1 VTIEIWVPGRIEF
14 LGKHTDYAGG
24 RSLLCPVDRGIRLTA
39 TPRSD
44 ALVRVTDLTL
54 GETVECE
61 MSPDVKQ
68 PRGQWANYPFTV
80 VRRIARDFSDARTGV
95 DIEFTSDLPI
105 AAGMSS
111 SSALVVAVYMAV
123 AAVNELESK
132 KAYRNNIQTPE
143 NLAEYLGCIEG
154 GFPFHGFAGDEGV
167 GTLSGCE
174 DQTAMICGREGS
186 LVRYSF
192 CPVRFEGAYPVPA
205 DQSFVI
211 AASGVLAEKTS
222 AALEKYNS
230 LSRKA
235 AAAAE
240 AWRRASGLNDKTLG
254 DAIANSDTATVR
266 GAIATT
272 RVGGYTVDELLVRF
286 DQFHAESEVIIPAAG
301 DALVRN
307 DLASVGALVDESQR
321 GAERLLGNQIPETID
336 LASSARALGATAA
349 SAFGAGFGG
358 SVWAMVNTSVVDE
371 FRDAWA
377 DAYGRR
383 FPHRVEAARFIVTA
397 VGGPA
402 SRIA

>member
-1 VTIEIWVPGRIEF
+1 VLTEIWVPGRIEF

-39 TPRSD
+39 TPRGDS
-44 ALVRVTDLTL
+44 LVRVTDTTL

-61 MSPDVKQ
+61 MSPSVKQ

-80 VRRIARDFSDARTGV
+80 VRRLARDFPDARTGV

-123 AAVNELESK
+123 AAVNDLEQK
-132 KAYRNNIQTPE
+132 KAYRANIQTPE

-174 DQTAMICGREGS
+174 DQTAMICGRAGS

-192 CPVRFEGAYPVPA
+192 CPVRFEGAYPMPA
-205 DQSFVI
+205 DQAFII
-211 AASGVLAEKTS
+211 AASGELAEKTS
-222 AALEKYNS
+222 SALEKYNS

-240 AWRRASGLNDKTLG
+240 AWRRASGLNDKTIG
-254 DAIANSDTATVR
+254 EAIANSDTATVR
-266 GAIATT
+266 AAIATT
-272 RVGGYTVDELLVRF
+272 RVGGYTIDELLTRF
-286 DQFHAESEVIIPAAG
+286 DQFHAESEVIIPAVG
-301 DALVRN
+301 EALARN
-307 DLASVGALVDESQR
+307 DLASLGALVDESQR

-336 LASSARALGATAA
+336 LAASARELGATAA

-358 SVWAMVNTSVVDE
+358 SVWAMVASTDADE
-371 FRDAWA
+371 FLNAWRDR
-377 DAYGRR
+377 YLQR
-383 FPHRVEAARFIVTA
+383 FPQHASAARFFVTRA
-397 VGGPA
+397 GGPA
-402 SRIA
+402 ARLS

>member
-1 VTIEIWVPGRIEF
+1 MTIELWVPGRIEF

-39 TPRSD
+39 TPRTDS
-44 ALVRVTDLTL
+44 LVRVTDTKL

-61 MSPDVKQ
+61 ISPTVKQ

-80 VRRIARDFSDARTGV
+80 VRRLARDFPDARTGV
-95 DIEFTSDLPI
+95 DIEFTSDLPV

-123 AAVNELESK
+123 AAANDLENK
-132 KAYRNNIQTPE
+132 KSYRTNIQTPE
-143 NLAEYLGCIEG
+143 DLAEYLGCIEG

-174 DQTAMICGREGS
+174 DQTAMICGQAGS

-192 CPVRFEGAYPVPA
+192 CPVRFEGAYPIPPDRA
-205 DQSFVI
+205 FVI
-211 AASGVLAEKTS
+211 AASGVSAEKTS
-222 AALEKYNS
+222 SALEKYNS

-266 GAIATT
+266 AAIATT
-272 RVGGYTVDELLVRF
+272 RVGGYTIDELLTRF
-286 DQFHAESEVIIPAAG
+286 DQFHAESEVIIPAVG
-301 DALVRN
+301 EALVAN
-307 DLASVGALVDESQR
+307 DFASLGALVDESQR
-321 GAERLLGNQIPETID
+321 GAERRLGNQIPETIE
-336 LASSARALGATAA
+336 LAASARELGATAA

-358 SVWAMVNTSVVDE
+358 SVWAMVPAKDPDGFLNTW
-371 FRDAWA
+371 RDR
-377 DAYGRR
+377 YLRR
-383 FPHRVEAARFIVTA
+383 FPHHTDAARFFVTRA
-397 VGGPA
+397 GGPA
-402 SRIA
+402 ARLS

>member
-1 VTIEIWVPGRIEF
+1 MTSIWVPGRIEF

-24 RSLLCPVDRGIRLTA
+24 RSLLCPVDRGIRATA
-39 TPRSD
+39 TPRTDS
-44 ALVRVTDLTL
+44 LVRVTDKTR

-61 MSPDVKQ
+61 ISADVKQ

-80 VRRIARDFSDARTGV
+80 VRRIARNFPDARTGV

-111 SSALVVAVYMAV
+111 SSALVVTVYMAI
-123 AAVNELESK
+123 AAVNELEK
-132 KAYRNNIQTPE
+132 KKPYRANIHTSE

-154 GFPFHGFAGDEGV
+154 GVPFRGLAGDEGV

-174 DQTAMICGREGS
+174 DQTAMICGQPGS

-192 CPVRFEGAYPVPA
+192 CPVRFEDAYPIPR

-240 AWRRASGLNDKTLG
+240 AWRRASGRHDKTLG
-254 DAIANSDTATVR
+254 DAIANADTASVR
-266 GAIATT
+266 AAIATT
-272 RVGGYTVDELLVRF
+272 RVGGYTVDELLARF
-286 DQFHAESEVIIPAAG
+286 DQFHAESEVIIPAVG
-301 DALVRN
+301 RALVKN
-307 DLASVGALVDESQR
+307 DLASLGELVDESQR

-336 LASSARALGATAA
+336 LASSARDLGATAA

-358 SVWAMVNTSVVDE
+358 SVWALVSDSTADE
-371 FRDAWA
+371 FLNVWRDR
-377 DAYGRR
+377 YLQR
-383 FPHRVEAARFIVTA
+383 FPQHTDAARFFRTRA
-397 VGGPA
+397 GGPA
-402 SRIA
+402 GRVA

>member
-1 VTIEIWVPGRIEF
+1 MSELWVPGRIEF

-24 RSLLCPVDRGIRLTA
+24 RSLLCPVDRGIRATF
-39 TPRSD
+39 TPRADS
-44 ALVRVTDLTL
+44 LVRVTDKNI
-54 GETVECE
+54 GETVECAL
-61 MSPDVKQ
+61 SPEVQQ
-68 PRGQWANYPFTV
+68 PRGKWANYPFTV
-80 VRRIARDFSDARTGV
+80 ARRIARDFPDARTGV

-111 SSALVVAVYMAV
+111 SSALVVAVYMAI
-123 AAVNELESK
+123 AASNDLESK
-132 KAYRNNIQTPE
+132 RAYRNNIQTPE
-143 NLAEYLGCIEG
+143 TLAEYLGCIEG

-174 DQTAMICGREGS
+174 DQTAMICGQKGT

-192 CPVRFEGAYPVPA
+192 CPVRFEDAYPVPA

-254 DAIANSDTATVR
+254 EAIMNSDTATVR

-286 DQFHAESEVIIPAAG
+286 DQFHAESEVIIPAVG
-301 DALVRN
+301 EALVRN

-321 GAERLLGNQIPETID
+321 GAERLLGNQIPETIE

-358 SVWAMVNTSVVDE
+358 SVWAMVDTSAADE
-371 FRDAWA
+371 FRAAWA

-383 FPHRVEAARFIVTA
+383 FPHRVEGARFIVTA
-397 VGGPA
+397 AGGPA
-402 SRIA
+402 ARIA

>member
-1 VTIEIWVPGRIEF
+1 MSEIWVPGRIEF

-39 TPRSD
+39 KPRTDS
-44 ALVRVTDLTL
+44 LVRVTDVTL

-61 MSPDVKQ
+61 ISPDVKQ

-80 VRRIARDFSDARTGV
+80 VRRIARDFPDARTGV
-95 DIEFTSDLPI
+95 DIEFTSDLPV

-123 AAVNELESK
+123 AAANELETK
-132 KAYRNNIQTPE
+132 RAYRNNIHTPE
-143 NLAEYLGCIEG
+143 NLAEYVGCIEG

-174 DQTAMICGREGS
+174 DQTAMICGRKGS

-192 CPVRFEGAYPVPA
+192 CPVRFEDAYPIPTG
-205 DQSFVI
+205 QTFVI

-254 DAIANSDTATVR
+254 DAIRKSDVATVR

-272 RVGGYTVDELLVRF
+272 RVGGYTIDELLVRF
-286 DQFHAESEVIIPAAG
+286 DQFHAESEVIIPAVG
-301 DALVRN
+301 EALVRN
-307 DLASVGALVDESQR
+307 DLVALGELVDESQR
-321 GAERLLGNQIPETID
+321 GAERLLGNQIPETIA
-336 LASSARALGATAA
+336 LASSARELGATAA

-358 SVWAMVNTSVVDE
+358 SVWAMVSTRVAQDFLNAW
-371 FRDAWA
+371 RDS
-377 DAYGRR
+377 YLQR
-383 FPHRVEAARFIVTA
+383 FPKHASVARFFATDA
-397 VGGPA
+397 GGPA
-402 SRIA
+402 VRAA

>member
-1 VTIEIWVPGRIEF
+1 VSQIWVPGRIEF

-39 TPRSD
+39 KPRTDS
-44 ALVRVTDLTL
+44 LVRVTDVTL

-61 MSPDVKQ
+61 ISPDVKQ

-80 VRRIARDFSDARTGV
+80 VRRIARDFPDARTGV
-95 DIEFTSDLPI
+95 DIEFTSDLPV

-123 AAVNELESK
+123 AAANELETK
-132 KAYRNNIQTPE
+132 RAYRNNIHTPE
-143 NLAEYLGCIEG
+143 NLAEYVGCIEG

-174 DQTAMICGREGS
+174 DQTAMICGRKGS

-192 CPVRFEGAYPVPA
+192 CPVRFEDAYPIPTG
-205 DQSFVI
+205 QTFVI

-254 DAIANSDTATVR
+254 DAIRKSDVATVR

-272 RVGGYTVDELLVRF
+272 RVGGYTIDELLMRF
-286 DQFHAESEVIIPAAG
+286 DQFHAESEVIIPAVG
-301 DALVRN
+301 EALVRN
-307 DLASVGALVDESQR
+307 DLVALGELVDESQR
-321 GAERLLGNQIPETID
+321 GAERLLGNQIPETIA
-336 LASSARALGATAA
+336 LASSARELGATAA
-349 SAFGAGFGG
+349 SAFGAGF
-358 SVWAMVNTSVVDE
+358 TC
-371 FRDAWA
+371 
-377 DAYGRR
+377 
-383 FPHRVEAARFIVTA
+383 H
-397 VGGPA
+397 GPLLEVA
-402 SRIA
+402 

>member
-1 VTIEIWVPGRIEF
+1 VSQIWVPGRIEF

-39 TPRSD
+39 KPRTDS
-44 ALVRVTDLTL
+44 LVRVTDVTL

-61 MSPDVKQ
+61 ISPDVKQ

-80 VRRIARDFSDARTGV
+80 VRRIARDFPDARTGV
-95 DIEFTSDLPI
+95 DIEFTSDLPV

-123 AAVNELESK
+123 AAANELETK
-132 KAYRNNIQTPE
+132 RAYRNNIHTPE
-143 NLAEYLGCIEG
+143 NLAEYAGCIEG

-174 DQTAMICGREGS
+174 DQTAMICGRKGS

-192 CPVRFEGAYPVPA
+192 CPVRFEDAYPIPTG
-205 DQSFVI
+205 QTFVI

-254 DAIANSDTATVR
+254 DAIRKSDVATVR

-272 RVGGYTVDELLVRF
+272 RVGGYTIDELLMRF
-286 DQFHAESEVIIPAAG
+286 DQFHAESEVIIPAVG
-301 DALVRN
+301 EALVRN
-307 DLASVGALVDESQR
+307 DLVALGELVDESQR
-321 GAERLLGNQIPETID
+321 GAERLLGNQIPETIA
-336 LASSARALGATAA
+336 LASSARELGATAA

-358 SVWAMVNTSVVDE
+358 SVWAMVSTTGAQDFLNAW
-371 FRDAWA
+371 RDS
-377 DAYGRR
+377 YLQR
-383 FPHRVEAARFIVTA
+383 FPKHASVARFFATDA
-397 VGGPA
+397 GGPA
-402 SRIA
+402 VRVA

>member
-1 VTIEIWVPGRIEF
+1 MTTIWVPGRIEF

-24 RSLLCPVDRGIRLTA
+24 RSLLCPVDRGIRATV
-39 TPRSD
+39 TPRADS
-44 ALVRVTDLTL
+44 LVRVTDKNI
-54 GETVECE
+54 GETVECAL
-61 MSPDVKQ
+61 SPDVQQ
-68 PRGQWANYPFTV
+68 PRGKWANYPFTV
-80 VRRIARDFSDARTGV
+80 ARRIARDFPDVRTGV

-105 AAGMSS
+105 AAGLSS

-123 AAVNELESK
+123 AAVNELETK
-132 KAYRNNIQTPE
+132 RAYRNNIQTRE

-174 DQTAMICGREGS
+174 DQTAMICGRKGS

-192 CPVRFEGAYPVPA
+192 CPVRFEAAYPIPVN
-205 DQSFVI
+205 QTFVI

-254 DAIANSDTATVR
+254 DAIANSDVATVR
-266 GAIATT
+266 AAIATT
-272 RVGGYTVDELLVRF
+272 RVGGYTVDELLMRF
-286 DQFHAESEVIIPAAG
+286 DQFHAESEVIIPAVG

-307 DLASVGALVDESQR
+307 DLASLGELVDESQR
-321 GAERLLGNQIPETID
+321 GAERLLGNQIPETIE
-336 LASSARALGATAA
+336 LARSARELGATAA

-358 SVWAMVNTSVVDE
+358 SVWAMVPGLNAEE
-371 FRDAWA
+371 FLNAWRDR
-377 DAYGRR
+377 YLGR
-383 FPHRVEAARFIVTA
+383 FPQHASVARFFATGA
-397 VGGPA
+397 GGPA
-402 SRIA
+402 TRVA